1 MQCLGVFVQ
10 LGVKGIG
17 VIILIVL
24 VVGAYL
30 VLGQGPSTLSSK
42 ATVSLPRNGSYSFY
56 LYGSHNVSSML
67 VQSLSPSNVTIYL
80 GKRPLLLNN
89 IVVLHLSPGEA
100 NNVSLK
106 GSQTADLN
114 VMLESATSS
123 SATVVLTYIPAGFGV
138 GVTPGLRYISLTGSQ
153 PLQKATTT
161 VAQATTTVTAM
172 QTTTKPTTTLQ
183 ANNSLSALEE
193 VNSSNLGQ
201 MVSGYN
207 LLFQKDFKACT
218 QTTYDTEFATQYG
231 MVPTGSMSFYNAT
244 LQVPQKMSSGVKPI
258 GGSIYNITYEEV
270 TGSGNRKF
278 GTVSYNLT
286 GQFIITSVFTGDFGR
301 SYSAV
306 LENYTVLNKSTDNCA
321 TFGV

>member
-1 MQCLGVFVQ
+1 MQ
-10 LGVKGIG
+10 LGIKGIG
-17 VIILIVL
+17 VIVLIVL
-24 VVGAYL
+24 AVGAYL
-30 VLGQGPSTLSSK
+30 FFGQGTSTLSSK
-42 ATVSLPRNGSYSFY
+42 TTVSLPRNGSYNFY
-56 LYGSHNVSSML
+56 LSGSHNVSSML
-67 VQSLSPSNVTIYL
+67 VQSVSPSNVTIYL

-89 IVVLHLSPGEA
+89 IVVLHLSPGKA
-100 NNVSLK
+100 DNVSLK
-106 GSQTADLN
+106 GSQVADLN

-123 SATVVLTYIPAGFGV
+123 TATIALTYVPVGFGV
-138 GVTPGLRYISLTGSQ
+138 AITPGLKYISLTGSQ
-153 PLQKATTT
+153 PLQNPTTT
-161 VAQATTTVTAM
+161 VAQATTTVTAVK
-172 QTTTKPTTTLQ
+172 TTTKPTTTVQ
-183 ANNSLSALEE
+183 VNNSLAALEQ
-193 VNSSNLGQ
+193 VNSSSLGQ
-201 MVSGYN
+201 MVNGYN

-218 QTTYDTEFATQYG
+218 QNTYDTEFATQYG

-244 LQVPQKMSSGVKPI
+244 RQVPQKMSSGVKPV

-286 GQFIITSVFTGDFGR
+286 GQFIVTSIFTGDFGR